1 MCRSGRSRAYDVVR
15 ARAYATRPPA
25 RPVIPQDNDLTWTNP
40 FASNAIRVFAGAD
53 AAGPRALV
61 DAVGGISPGVRP
73 IRLARTRFGDPSI
86 TDNLSKRRTDYM
98 CQTVSVT
105 DRDT

>member
-1 MCRSGRSRAYDVVR
+1 MRRSDRSRTYDVVR
-15 ARAYATRPPA
+15 ARAYATRQPA
-25 RPVIPQDNDLTWTNP
+25 RPCHSQDNDLTWTNP
-40 FASNAIRVFAGAD
+40 FASNAIRVSAGAD
-53 AAGPRALV
+53 AAGLRTLV
-61 DAVGGISPGVRP
+61 DAVGGISPGVRL

-86 TDNLSKRRTDYM
+86 TDNLSKRRTDDM